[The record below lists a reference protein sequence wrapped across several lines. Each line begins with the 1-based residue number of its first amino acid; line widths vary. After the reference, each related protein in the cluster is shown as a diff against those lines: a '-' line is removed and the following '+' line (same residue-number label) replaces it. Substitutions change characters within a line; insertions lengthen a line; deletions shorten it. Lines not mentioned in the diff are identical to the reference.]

1 MSKKRDTFIFKKSW
15 ADALKKRSTAVQLE
29 VYNAIVSYAVDG
41 IIPEISEIAEVVFDF
56 IRIEIDENNTKYEET
71 VKKRREAGRRGM
83 ESRWNGKNGEV
94 KQEEL
99 PVYEEDGNKYNKSN
113 TEKQSV
119 IKVTNDNKDNKCY
132 QNVTNVTDSDN
143 DSVSVNI
150 LTGIKKETISSEIV
164 KKEDELLSPL
174 SVEEAEVIEDDGLD
188 LIDESIVVQPRNGRI
203 DYARIVNLY
212 RTICVNGK
220 EASLSDI
227 RELNDNRKKKVK
239 SRFGEMGKSYEKIGE
254 VFHAVMESDFLVGK
268 NDRGW
273 AADFDWIFQ
282 NKNNWLKV
290 LEGRY
295 RNRDKVIERIGGK
308 SQLEKNVGY
317 LERTGVKQ
325 ENVIF

>member
-41 IIPEISEIAEVVFDF
+41 IIPEMSEIAEVVFDF

-71 VKKRREAGRRGM
+71 VKKRREAGKRSA
-83 ESRWNGKNGEV
+83 ESKYGKNEED

-99 PVYEEDGNKYNKSN
+99 PVYEEDGSKSNKCNTKQQKATNVTNANKS
-113 TEKQSV
+113 
-119 IKVTNDNKDNKCY
+119 NKCY
-132 QNVTNVTDSDN
+132 QKVTNVTDSDN

-150 LTGIKKETISSEIV
+150 LTDIKKETISSEIV

-174 SVEEAEVIEDDGLD
+174 SIEEAEVIEDDGLD

-227 RELNDNRKKKVK
+227 RELNDDRKKKVK

-254 VFHAVMESDFLVGK
+254 VFHAVMESDFLTGK

-295 RNRDKVIERIGGK
+295 RNRDKVIERIGDK
-308 SQLEKNVGY
+308 SHLEKNIGY

>member
-15 ADALKKRSTAVQLE
+15 ADALKKRSIAVQLE

-41 IIPEISEIAEVVFDF
+41 IIPEMSEIAEVVFDF

-83 ESRWNGKNGEV
+83 ESRWSGKNEEV
-94 KQEEL
+94 EQEEL

-113 TEKQSV
+113 TEEQSV
-119 IKVTNDNKDNKCY
+119 IKVTNDNKNNKCY
-132 QNVTNVTDSDN
+132 QKVTNITDSDN
-143 DSVSVNI
+143 DNVSVNI
-150 LTGIKKETISSEIV
+150 LTDIKKESISSEIV
-164 KKEDELLSPL
+164 KKEGELLSSL
-174 SVEEAEVIEDDGLD
+174 SIEEAEVIEDDGLD
-188 LIDESIVVQPRNGRI
+188 LIDESIVVQPMNGKI

-212 RTICVNGK
+212 RTICVNGE

-227 RELNDNRKKKVK
+227 RELNDDRKKKVK

-295 RNRDKVIERIGGK
+295 RNRDKVIERIGDK
-308 SQLEKNVGY
+308 SHLEKNIGY

>member
-15 ADALKKRSTAVQLE
+15 ADALKKRSTVVQLE
-29 VYNAIVSYAVDG
+29 VYDAIVSYAVDG
-41 IIPEISEIAEVVFDF
+41 IVPEMSEIAEVVFDF
-56 IRIEIDENNTKYEET
+56 IRIEIDENNAKYEET
-71 VKKRREAGRRGM
+71 VKKRREAGKRSA
-83 ESRWNGKNGEV
+83 ESKYGKNEEV
-94 KQEEL
+94 KPEEL
-99 PVYEEDGNKYNKSN
+99 PVYEENGNKSN
-113 TEKQSV
+113 KCNNEQQ
-119 IKVTNDNKDNKCY
+119 KVTKATNANKTNKCY
-132 QNVTNVTDSDN
+132 QKVTNVTDN
-143 DSVSVNI
+143 DSDCVSVNI
-150 LTGIKKETISSEIV
+150 LTDIKKEAISNEIV
-164 KKEDELLSPL
+164 KKEGELLSSPL
-174 SVEEAEVIEDDGLD
+174 VEEAEVIEDDVLD
-188 LIDESIVVQPRNGRI
+188 LIDASIVAHPKSERI

-227 RELNDNRKKKVK
+227 RELNDDRKKKVK

-268 NDRGW
+268 NNRGW

-295 RNRDKVIERIGGK
+295 RNREKVLDRVENK
-308 SQLEKNVGY
+308 SQLEKNIGY